1 MRWTH
6 LFTAL
11 SSLCAGASAIFGATN
26 TNGRTRLFGNSFGI
40 LAENATYDYV
50 VVGGGTAGL
59 ATASRLAASSANIT
73 VAVVEAG
80 SFYELDNGNTSVVPG
95 YGAKY
100 LSFNDLEPSPVL
112 VDWGIITEPQKGFG
126 GRQIHYSA
134 GKTLGGSSALNDMIF
149 HRTNKGAYD
158 TWSNLVGDSSFT
170 WDKFLP
176 YLKKSVKF
184 TPPNLEKI
192 GLNVS
197 IPYEPEMYSPTGG
210 PLEAS
215 FPNFRPAFDQFMV
228 KAFAKTGFKPIEGLN
243 SGHLDGYA
251 PSTLAVNAEFQTRS
265 SSEASFLQEALD
277 KTALKLYLRTLA
289 KKIVFDGKKAT
300 GVLVETNGAEY
311 TISAKEEV
319 IVSSGVFHS
328 PHLLLLSGI
337 GPADALSNF
346 SIPVV
351 SDLAGVGK
359 NMWDHLFIFT
369 SHETN
374 VTTNSGV
381 TTNETLHAEAVEAYL
396 SEQTGPLTGVGGGV
410 IGWEKLPNR
419 SSLSPETQE
428 ALATFSDDFPE
439 LEYLGLSPGSNP
451 PDKPA
456 ANNYMSVTVA
466 VQTILSRGSV
476 TLRSADPH
484 ERPIVDV
491 NAMSTKAE
499 EELIVGAIKRLRELA
514 RATGVWVSEV
524 EPGPDVVTDAQ
535 ILEWVRKKAD
545 NGYHASSTCS
555 MGKKGDKNA
564 VVDTRGRVYGVEGL
578 RVVDT
583 SIFPLLPAGHP
594 MSTIYALS
602 ELIAEDIISGIS

>member
-1 MRWTH
+1 MRWTPI
-6 LFTAL
+6 FTAL
-11 SSLCAGASAIFGATN
+11 SGLGSGASAIFGATKA
-26 TNGRTRLFGNSFGI
+26 NGRTRLFGNAFGI
-40 LAENATYDYV
+40 LAENVTYDYV

-59 ATASRLAASSANIT
+59 ATASRLAASSANVT
-73 VAVVEAG
+73 VAVIEAG

-95 YGAKY
+95 YGAQY

-112 VDWGIITEPQKGFG
+112 VDWGIITEPQEGFG
-126 GRQIHYSA
+126 GRKIHYSA
-134 GKTLGGSSALNDMIF
+134 GK
-149 HRTNKGAYD
+149 KCAYD
-158 TWSNLVGDSSFT
+158 TWSDLVGDSSFT

-184 TPPNLEKI
+184 TPPNLDKI
-192 GLNVS
+192 GRNVS
-197 IPYEPEMYSPTGG
+197 IPYDPEMYSPTGG

-215 FPNFRPAFDQFMV
+215 FPNFRAAFDQFMV
-228 KAFAKTGFKPIEGLN
+228 KAFNETGFKPIDGLN
-243 SGHLDGYA
+243 SGHLDGFA
-251 PSTLAVNAEFQTRS
+251 PSTLAVSAEFQTRS

-277 KTALKLYLRTLA
+277 TTALKLYLRTLA
-289 KKIVFDGKKAT
+289 KKIVFDGKKAK

-381 TTNETLHAEAVEAYL
+381 TVNETVHAEAVEAYL

-410 IGWEKLPNR
+410 LGWEKLPNR
-419 SSLSPETQE
+419 SSLSPETQD
-428 ALATFSDDFPE
+428 ALATFADDFPE

-499 EELIVGAIKRLRELA
+499 EELAVGAIKRLRELA

-524 EPGPDVVTDAQ
+524 EPGPNVVTDAE

-555 MGKKGDKNA
+555 MGKKDDKNA